1 MQNLIANQHKV
12 LIFSQYVRYLAK
24 IKEILTTEQITYQY
38 LDGSTPSK
46 ERPKIVEA
54 FQAGQTEVFLI
65 SLKAGGT
72 GLNLTAADYVI
83 ILNPW
88 WNPAIEDQAS
98 DRAHRIGQQR
108 TVTVYRLVMKNS
120 IEEKII
126 KLHQNKRNLANDLLS
141 GSDVSGKLTEE
152 ELLGLIL

>member
-1 MQNLIANQHKV
+1 LEEIARLRQACCHALLVDENINLASSKLKTFLDIVQNLIANQHKV

-72 GLNLTAADYVI
+72 GLNLTTADYVI
-83 ILNPW
+83 ILDPW
-88 WNPAIEDQAS
+88 WNPAIEDQAA
-98 DRAHRIGQQR
+98 DR
-108 TVTVYRLVMKNS
+108 S
-120 IEEKII
+120 CF
-126 KLHQNKRNLANDLLS
+126 
-141 GSDVSGKLTEE
+141 
-152 ELLGLIL
+152 